1 MPVGQWGSGHS
12 FAVQD
17 AQPVSEGVDQPAAHT
32 LNAAAGDWQFV
43 YVGSM
48 PADPAKLWLLPR
60 HVVKATPVDCEDPDT
75 KNRWV
80 RRHFRLSGE
89 GWNSAD
95 MGDEGGDIYETQMP
109 GASGGEPIEFKV
121 EASDSNGPSR
131 RRGVPL
137 MTCQTAGWANQL

>member
-1 MPVGQWGSGHS
+1 MCRAGLAASPSRMTQRPTPAGQADAVARWGRGLSL
-12 FAVQD
+12 AAQD
-17 AQPVSEGVDQPAAHT
+17 AQPLSEGVIRPAAYT

-60 HVVKATPVDCEDPDT
+60 LVVKATPVDCEDPDT

-95 MGDEGGDIYETQMP
+95 MGYSCWGLPNLEIYHP
-109 GASGGEPIEFKV
+109 
-121 EASDSNGPSR
+121 
-131 RRGVPL
+131 
-137 MTCQTAGWANQL
+137 